1 MGMIEIVKEGL
12 LMCLG
17 IIGGDMTVNL
27 RCMVCYCI
35 SYQSIEGVMK
45 DKKKSFEGVV
55 ENEKISFDSLMK
67 KLMHAVF
74 LH

>member
-1 MGMIEIVKEGL
+1 MIGLVKEGL

-17 IIGGDMTVNL
+17 IVGGDMTVYS
-27 RCMVCYCI
+27 RCMVYYCI

-45 DKKKSFEGVV
+45 DKKRSFEGVV

-67 KLMHAVF
+67 K
-74 LH
+74 